1 MGSRAV
7 TRMLTAEPAKT
18 YRVLEAYADGQLS
31 SGVINM
37 QTDAVVAGESIVL
50 ERWRA
55 IGVQCISQYLR
66 WTSALDDT
74 LIRRGC
80 ADGLGGLDGRAADR
94 ADGPPVLFHDPD
106 DRTSR

>member
-37 QTDAVVAGESIVL
+37 QTDVL
-50 ERWRA
+50 
-55 IGVQCISQYLR
+55 
-66 WTSALDDT
+66 T
-74 LIRRGC
+74 
-80 ADGLGGLDGRAADR
+80 GR
-94 ADGPPVLFHDPD
+94 L
-106 DRTSR
+106 